1 MGNYKRYLSTFF
13 ILCAFLC
20 AKVVAMDYTAP
31 EMVLEGTRVSGKS
44 GVIAFHSITSGDDV
58 TIAEIV
64 SKCEFKEG
72 FPANP
77 TTWAQ
82 NLITR
87 QEKGNPYSGLV
98 LEGPEGK
105 GFLCFGRMPTL
116 DYDPKFTDI
125 IETYLGF
132 GITRLI
138 NPEEQDKY
146 AKSNIAR
153 VDNRGLGL
161 ILPILPES
169 LGEESRR
176 EALKIGF
183 SVFQFLKTKE
193 FKLPIE
199 TTVPTHLIGLFHPDD
214 SLVPLFESVG
224 FQTLQKEGFS
234 GYYDK
239 PRVMVHRELQ

>member
-1 MGNYKRYLSTFF
+1 MGNYKRYLSSFL
-13 ILCAFLC
+13 ILYAFLC
-20 AKVVAMDYTAP
+20 TQGIAMEPTTP
-31 EMVLEGTRVSGKS
+31 EIVLEGTRILGKS
-44 GVIAFHSITSGDDV
+44 GSIAFRSIASGDDA
-58 TIAEIV
+58 TIAEIA
-64 SKCEFKEG
+64 SQCEFKEG

-82 NLITR
+82 NFITR

-98 LEGPEGK
+98 LESPEGK

-125 IETYLGF
+125 IETYLSF

-138 NPEEQDKY
+138 NPEEEDKY

-183 SVFQFLKTKE
+183 SVFQFLKTQG
-193 FKLPIE
+193 FTLPIE
-199 TTVPTHLIGLFHPDD
+199 TTVPARLIGLFHPDD
-214 SLVPLFESVG
+214 ALVPFFESVG
-224 FQTLQKEGFS
+224 FQTIKKEGFS